1 MPGLTEEQRAFW
13 DEIGFSLPPEDA
25 SPEKWKQFVS
35 GMRNVFVFDGYDA
48 PSEEALR
55 AEVERRGKS
64 EAEGGGLPDGGYID
78 LPFESGSADPQHI
91 QYEDL
96 GPDKKYT
103 PP

>member
-1 MPGLTEEQRAFW
+1 MKSE
-13 DEIGFSLPPEDA
+13 FSLPPEDA

-35 GMRNVFVFDGYDA
+35 GMRYVFKFDGYDP

-55 AEVERRGKS
+55 AEVERRRGGGGDD
-64 EAEGGGLPDGGYID
+64 AGDGDDGGLPGGGYID

-91 QYEDL
+91 KYADL

-103 PP
+103 GPT